1 MLQTRLIIN
10 NNNIK
15 YNGMMPLI
23 DLVPDDTRLIL
34 DILIR
39 MHIKFPRLDKK
50 NIYCSYK
57 SLLQ

>member
-1 MLQTRLIIN
+1 MLQTRLIID

-23 DLVPDDTRLIL
+23 DLVPNDTRLVL

-39 MHIKFPRLDKK
+39 MHI
-50 NIYCSYK
+50 NTH
-57 SLLQ
+57 